1 MNENTSLSKAA
12 GTILRRVETLAMDL
26 RAPAEFLRELA
37 DAFAFIA
44 DENARVLVA
53 DGGALNQAR
62 FVIRSLLGDENAE
75 VQACAP
81 LAEGV
86 SLVVEPAE
94 KFADSETPIPADAL
108 LLLVDAVQ
116 AWTRTQDAV
125 FRNALAA
132 GTPVCVALSG
142 TSRIDESERAAVSE
156 YVESQMKRH
165 GNALLIELDDADGA
179 KLDAA
184 GAGMLRGFL
193 EAPLSP
199 ERVAETRRAFARALF
214 SAAREKL
221 RPQLEKLRETESAAQ
236 CAKNDA
242 IFSAETA
249 KDGNELSWRA
259 FERECGNYRRL
270 AENALHGIFK
280 EHKDRIL
287 KDMLQSMSTASS
299 LRDWWEKT
307 FKYQLEKRL
316 EDLGARA
323 TEKIRFLL
331 AKDAQSLA
339 QSASRMFGVPVAFD
353 EAFERCGVSVP
364 SVGEAQGGL
373 SDQGR
378 IVVRM
383 ASLLAGGVLAT
394 LLTVSTGGAGA
405 FSFLSFGL
413 PNVASEGL
421 MKIFEGKNRKAAEP
435 EIKKIV
441 GEAIAANE
449 ERFCEVAKSA
459 YEELLAALKKARNE
473 WTKKTDEKIS
483 KMRET
488 PANTELCGLR
498 EKCEAAFAEIGDAV
512 AEL

>member
-12 GTILRRVETLAMDL
+12 GTILRRVETLATDL

-37 DAFAFIA
+37 DAFAVIA

-62 FVIRSLLGDENAE
+62 FVVRSLLGDENAE
-75 VQACAP
+75 LQACAP

-94 KFADSETPIPADAL
+94 KFAGAETPIPADAL

-132 GTPVCVALSG
+132 GTPVCVVLSR
-142 TSRIDESERAAVSE
+142 TSLLDVADRDKVANF
-156 YVESQMKRH
+156 VETKMKRH

-184 GAGMLRGFL
+184 GAGMLRDFL

-199 ERVAETRRAFARALF
+199 ERAAETRRAFARALF
-214 SAAREKL
+214 SAALEKL
-221 RPQLEKLRETESAAQ
+221 RPQLGKLRETESAAQ
-236 CAKNDA
+236 SAKNDA

-280 EHKDRIL
+280 EHKECIRNA
-287 KDMLQSMSTASS
+287 MLQLLEKEPL
-299 LRDWWEKT
+299 LRDWWEKK
-307 FKYQLEKRL
+307 FENQLKERL
-316 EDLGARA
+316 EGLGARA
-323 TEKIRFLL
+323 TVEIKSLL
-331 AKDAQSLA
+331 KKDAQSLA
-339 QSASRMFGVPVAFD
+339 QSASRTFGVPVVFD
-353 EAFERCGVSVP
+353 EAFECCGSVP
-364 SVGEAQGGL
+364 SVGEAQRGL

-378 IVVRM
+378 MVVRG
-383 ASLLAGGVLAT
+383 ASLLTGCVLAAV
-394 LLTVSTGGAGA
+394 LAPITGGAGVVSA
-405 FSFLSFGL
+405 AV
-413 PNVASEGL
+413 PNIVTGWWMESSE
-421 MKIFEGKNRKAAEP
+421 KKNREAAKP
-435 EIKKIV
+435 EISKIV

-473 WTKKTDEKIS
+473 WTEKTDEKIS

-488 PANTELCGLR
+488 PANAELCGLR

>member
-12 GTILRRVETLAMDL
+12 GTIMRRVETLATDL

-62 FVIRSLLGDENAE
+62 FVVRSLLGDENAE
-75 VQACAP
+75 LQAYAP

-94 KFADSETPIPADAL
+94 KFADAETPIPADAL

-236 CAKNDA
+236 SAKNDA

-280 EHKDRIL
+280 EHKERIL

-339 QSASRMFGVPVAFD
+339 LSASRTFGVPVAFD
-353 EAFERCGVSVP
+353 EAFEHCGVSVP

-383 ASLLAGGVLAT
+383 ASLLAGGVLAAF
-394 LLTVSTGGAGA
+394 LTPITGGAGVY
-405 FSFLSFGL
+405 SVVL

-421 MKIFEGKNRKAAEP
+421 MKIFEGKNREAAEP

-488 PANTELCGLR
+488 PANAELCGLR